1 MVETAGKKLGG
12 AADLRLGDAENL
24 PFGDNSFDIVICN
37 DSFHHYP
44 DPGKALS
51 EFMRVLRP
59 GGTLLL
65 SDYCIAFPL
74 RLLMNLF
81 IRHGHDGDVHIYSKG
96 ELSALTAGA
105 GFSGIQYDKA
115 GSRAFIMTARKP
127 GTRNMDPEQFYKD
140 EAASL
145 TSRERSLTRKSNI
158 LAGCRLILF
167 FGIAASIWCAVRSGG
182 GITGILLTAASLI
195 LYMAAMKADGRLGK
209 KAGRIRA
216 RKKTCENE
224 SACLRGDFT
233 PFADG
238 AEFTDLQHE
247 YSYDLDIFG
256 PASLFQRI
264 NRTIT
269 QKGKEALASR
279 LTTLPAAED
288 IITRNRE
295 AVEELAGLTQW
306 RIRFISNGHIGK
318 DLDRLS
324 EGIGQIR
331 WKKSGGIVPYI
342 FAGITILALAGW
354 ISGLIAPGL
363 FCSLFLIQ
371 LLAAAIAGRR
381 TNMTMQITDELHKEC
396 NRYLDVLK
404 EIEIQEFRSDMLKR
418 LRQSLF
424 DKGSGSLAAF
434 AELSRILNLYDQ
446 RGNFLMYILLNGTVM
461 YDMLVSRMFI
471 GWVEKYGRSITG
483 WTSCIA
489 EIDALA
495 SLGTYAFNNPENTR
509 AEILGNG
516 SETIIEAEDVIHP
529 FLAGGTGV
537 PNSFR
542 LGRQNIAIV
551 TGANMAGKSTFLR
564 TIGVSYILAANGV
577 PVCARRFAFTP
588 VSLFSSMRTTDNL
601 AEGTSYFQTEL
612 LRLKQMLEHVKTH
625 PYTLVILDEI
635 LKGTNS
641 ADKLKG
647 SMLVLNELSRQ
658 QISGIVATHDLG
670 ITELEKS
677 RPERFT
683 NYCFEIELSGEILY
697 SYKIRRGVA
706 RNMNASYLIEKILDS
721 IQ

>member
-1 MVETAGKKLGG
+1 MNAK
-12 AADLRLGDAENL
+12 EN
-24 PFGDNSFDIVICN
+24 
-37 DSFHHYP
+37 
-44 DPGKALS
+44 
-51 EFMRVLRP
+51 
-59 GGTLLL
+59 
-65 SDYCIAFPL
+65 
-74 RLLMNLF
+74 
-81 IRHGHDGDVHIYSKG
+81 
-96 ELSALTAGA
+96 
-105 GFSGIQYDKA
+105 
-115 GSRAFIMTARKP
+115 SRTSFIMTARKP
-127 GTRNMDPEQFYKD
+127 GTRNIDPEQFYKD

-145 TSRERSLTRKSNI
+145 ASGERSLTRKSNI

-167 FGIAASIWCAVRSGG
+167 CGIAASIWYAVRSGG
-182 GITGILLTAASLI
+182 SIAGILSAASSLI
-195 LYMAAMKADGRLGK
+195 LYMAALKTDRRLCRNAGRL
-209 KAGRIRA
+209 RSR
-216 RKKTCENE
+216 RKTCENE

-269 QKGKEALASR
+269 QKGKEALAAR
-279 LTTLPAAED
+279 LTNLPAGKD
-288 IITRNRE
+288 TITRNRE

-306 RIRFISNGHIGK
+306 RLRFISHGHIGK

-324 EGIGQIR
+324 EGIGQLR
-331 WKKSGGIVPYI
+331 WKRSGGIVPYLLSG
-342 FAGITILALAGW
+342 ATVLALAGW

-381 TNMTMQITDELHKEC
+381 TNKTMQITDELHKEC
-396 NRYLDVLK
+396 SRYLDILK
-404 EIEIQEFRSDMLKR
+404 EIEIQEFRSDMLKS
-418 LRQSLF
+418 LRQGLLG
-424 DKGSGSLAAF
+424 KASGSLSAF

-461 YDMLVSRMFI
+461 YDVLVSRMFYRWI
-471 GWVEKYGRSITG
+471 EKYGRSITG
-483 WTSCIA
+483 WTGCIA

-495 SLGTYAFNNPENTR
+495 SLGTYAFNNPGNTY
-509 AEILGNG
+509 AEVLGDS
-516 SETIIEAEDVIHP
+516 SETIIEAEDLIHP

-564 TIGVSYILAANGV
+564 SIGVSYILAANGV
-577 PVCARRFAFTP
+577 PVCASRFSFVP

-612 LRLKQMLEHVKTH
+612 LRLKQMLEHVRTH

-677 RPERFT
+677 CPDRFT
-683 NYCFEIELSGEILY
+683 NYCFEIELSGEIRY

-706 RNMNASYLIEKILDS
+706 RNMNASYLIEKMLDT
-721 IQ
+721 IK

>member
-1 MVETAGKKLGG
+1 MNAK
-12 AADLRLGDAENL
+12 EN
-24 PFGDNSFDIVICN
+24 
-37 DSFHHYP
+37 
-44 DPGKALS
+44 
-51 EFMRVLRP
+51 
-59 GGTLLL
+59 
-65 SDYCIAFPL
+65 
-74 RLLMNLF
+74 
-81 IRHGHDGDVHIYSKG
+81 
-96 ELSALTAGA
+96 
-105 GFSGIQYDKA
+105 
-115 GSRAFIMTARKP
+115 SRTSFIMTARKP
-127 GTRNMDPEQFYKD
+127 GTRNIDPEQFYKD

-145 TSRERSLTRKSNI
+145 ASGERSLTRKSNI
-158 LAGCRLILF
+158 FAGCRLILF
-167 FGIAASIWCAVRSGG
+167 CGIAASIWYAVRTGG
-182 GITGILLTAASLI
+182 SIAGILLAAASLI
-195 LYMAAMKADGRLGK
+195 LYMAALKTDRRLCRNAGRL
-209 KAGRIRA
+209 RSR
-216 RKKTCENE
+216 RKTCENE

-279 LTTLPAAED
+279 LTTLHAAEET
-288 IITRNRE
+288 IIRNRE
-295 AVEELAGLTQW
+295 AVEELAGLTPW
-306 RIRFISNGHIGK
+306 RIRFISHGHIGK
-318 DLDRLS
+318 NLDRLS
-324 EGIGQIR
+324 EGIGQLR
-331 WKKSGGIVPYI
+331 WKRSGGIVPYLLSG
-342 FAGITILALAGW
+342 ATVLALAGW

-381 TNMTMQITDELHKEC
+381 TNKTMQITDELHKEC
-396 NRYLDVLK
+396 SRYLDILK
-404 EIEIQEFRSDMLKR
+404 EIEIQEFRSDMLKS
-418 LRQSLF
+418 LRQGLLG
-424 DKGSGSLAAF
+424 KASGSLSAF

-461 YDMLVSRMFI
+461 YDVLVSRMFYRWI
-471 GWVEKYGRSITG
+471 EKYGRSITG
-483 WTSCIA
+483 WTGCIA

-495 SLGTYAFNNPENTR
+495 SLGTYAFNNPGNTY
-509 AEILGNG
+509 AEILGDS
-516 SETIIEAEDVIHP
+516 SETIIEAEDLIHP

-564 TIGVSYILAANGV
+564 SIGVSYILAANGV
-577 PVCARRFAFTP
+577 PVCASRFSFVP

-612 LRLKQMLEHVKTH
+612 LRLKQMLKHVRTH

-635 LKGTNS
+635 LKGTSS

-677 RPERFT
+677 CPDRFT
-683 NYCFEIELSGEILY
+683 NYCFEIELSGEIRY

-706 RNMNASYLIEKILDS
+706 RNMNASYLIEKMLDT
-721 IQ
+721 IK

>member
-1 MVETAGKKLGG
+1 MNAK
-12 AADLRLGDAENL
+12 EN
-24 PFGDNSFDIVICN
+24 
-37 DSFHHYP
+37 
-44 DPGKALS
+44 
-51 EFMRVLRP
+51 
-59 GGTLLL
+59 
-65 SDYCIAFPL
+65 
-74 RLLMNLF
+74 
-81 IRHGHDGDVHIYSKG
+81 
-96 ELSALTAGA
+96 
-105 GFSGIQYDKA
+105 
-115 GSRAFIMTARKP
+115 SRTSFIMTARKP
-127 GTRNMDPEQFYKD
+127 GTRNIDPEQFYKD

-145 TSRERSLTRKSNI
+145 ASGERSLTRKSNI

-167 FGIAASIWCAVRSGG
+167 CGIAASIWYAVKSGG
-182 GITGILLTAASLI
+182 GITGILLAAASLI
-195 LYMAAMKADGRLGK
+195 LYMAALKTDRRLCRNAGRL
-209 KAGRIRA
+209 RSR
-216 RKKTCENE
+216 RKTCENE

-269 QKGKEALASR
+269 QKGKEALAAR
-279 LTTLPAAED
+279 LTNLPAGKD
-288 IITRNRE
+288 TITRNRE

-306 RIRFISNGHIGK
+306 RLRFISHGHIGK

-324 EGIGQIR
+324 EGIGQLR
-331 WKKSGGIVPYI
+331 WKRSGGIVPYLLSG
-342 FAGITILALAGW
+342 ATVLALAGW

-381 TNMTMQITDELHKEC
+381 TNKTMQITDEFHKEC
-396 NRYLDVLK
+396 SRYLDILK
-404 EIEIQEFRSDMLKR
+404 EIEIQEFRSDMLKS
-418 LRQSLF
+418 LRQGLLG
-424 DKGSGSLAAF
+424 KASGSLSAF

-461 YDMLVSRMFI
+461 YDVLVSRMFFRWI
-471 GWVEKYGRSITG
+471 EKYGRSITG
-483 WTSCIA
+483 WTGCIA

-495 SLGTYAFNNPENTR
+495 SLGTYAFNNPGNTY
-509 AEILGNG
+509 AEVLGDS
-516 SETIIEAEDVIHP
+516 SETIIEAEDLIHP

-564 TIGVSYILAANGV
+564 SIGVSYILAANGA
-577 PVCARRFAFTP
+577 PVCASRFSFVP

-612 LRLKQMLEHVKTH
+612 LRLKQMLEHVRTH

-677 RPERFT
+677 SPDRFT
-683 NYCFEIELSGEILY
+683 NYCFEIELSGEIRY

-706 RNMNASYLIEKILDS
+706 RNMNASYLIEKMLDT
-721 IQ
+721 IK

>member
-1 MVETAGKKLGG
+1 MNAK
-12 AADLRLGDAENL
+12 
-24 PFGDNSFDIVICN
+24 DNSKT
-37 DSFHHYP
+37 S
-44 DPGKALS
+44 
-51 EFMRVLRP
+51 
-59 GGTLLL
+59 
-65 SDYCIAFPL
+65 
-74 RLLMNLF
+74 
-81 IRHGHDGDVHIYSKG
+81 
-96 ELSALTAGA
+96 
-105 GFSGIQYDKA
+105 
-115 GSRAFIMTARKP
+115 FIMTARKS
-127 GTRNMDPEQFYKD
+127 GRRNIDPEQFYKE

-145 TSRERSLTRKSNI
+145 ASGERSLTRKSNI
-158 LAGCRLILF
+158 LAGCRLMLF
-167 FGIAASIWCAVRSGG
+167 FGIAASVWYTVRTGG
-182 GITGILLTAASLI
+182 GIIGILLTTASLI
-195 LYMAAMKADGRLGK
+195 LYMAAMKADSRLGK
-209 KAGRIRA
+209 KAGRLRA
-216 RKKTCENE
+216 RKETCENE

-233 PFADG
+233 PFTDG

-269 QKGKEALASR
+269 QKGKEALAAR
-279 LTTLPAAED
+279 LTTLPVAEET
-288 IITRNRE
+288 ITRNRE

-306 RIRFISNGHIGK
+306 RLRFISHGHIGK
-318 DLDRLS
+318 KLDRLS
-324 EGIGQIR
+324 EGIGQLR
-331 WKKSGGIVPYI
+331 WKRSGGIVPYLLSG
-342 FAGITILALAGW
+342 ATVLALAGW

-371 LLAAAIAGRR
+371 LLASAIAGRR
-381 TNMTMQITDELHKEC
+381 TNKTMQITDELHKEC
-396 NRYLDVLK
+396 SRYLDILK
-404 EIEIQEFRSDMLKR
+404 EIEIQEFRSDMMKS
-418 LRQSLF
+418 LRQGLLG
-424 DKGSGSLAAF
+424 KASGSLSAF

-461 YDMLVSRMFI
+461 YDVLVSRMFFRWI
-471 GWVEKYGRSITG
+471 EKYGRSITG

-495 SLGTYAFNNPENTR
+495 SLGTYAFNNPGNTY
-509 AEILGNG
+509 AEVLGDS
-516 SETIIEAEDVIHP
+516 SETIIEAEALIHP

-564 TIGVSYILAANGV
+564 SIGVNYILAANGA
-577 PVCARRFAFTP
+577 PVCARRFSFVP

-612 LRLKQMLEHVKTH
+612 LRLKQMLEHVRTH

-677 RPERFT
+677 CPDRFT
-683 NYCFEIELSGEILY
+683 NYCFEIELYGEIRY
-697 SYKIRRGVA
+697 SYKIRKGVA
-706 RNMNASYLIEKILDS
+706 RNMNASYLIEKMLDT
-721 IQ
+721 IK

>member
-1 MVETAGKKLGG
+1 MNAK
-12 AADLRLGDAENL
+12 
-24 PFGDNSFDIVICN
+24 DNSRT
-37 DSFHHYP
+37 S
-44 DPGKALS
+44 
-51 EFMRVLRP
+51 
-59 GGTLLL
+59 
-65 SDYCIAFPL
+65 
-74 RLLMNLF
+74 
-81 IRHGHDGDVHIYSKG
+81 
-96 ELSALTAGA
+96 
-105 GFSGIQYDKA
+105 
-115 GSRAFIMTARKP
+115 FIMTARKP
-127 GTRNMDPEQFYKD
+127 GTRNIDPEQFYKD

-145 TSRERSLTRKSNI
+145 ASGERSLTRKSNI

-167 FGIAASIWCAVRSGG
+167 CGIAASICYTVRTGG
-182 GITGILLTAASLI
+182 SIAGILLAAASLI
-195 LYMAAMKADGRLGK
+195 LYMAALKTDRRLCRNAGRL
-209 KAGRIRA
+209 RSR
-216 RKKTCENE
+216 RKTCENE

-279 LTTLPAAED
+279 LTTLHAAEET
-288 IITRNRE
+288 IIRNRE
-295 AVEELAGLTQW
+295 AVEELAGLTPW
-306 RIRFISNGHIGK
+306 RIRFISHGHIGK
-318 DLDRLS
+318 NLDRLS
-324 EGIGQIR
+324 EGIGQLR
-331 WKKSGGIVPYI
+331 WKRSGGIVPYLLSG
-342 FAGITILALAGW
+342 ATVLALAGW

-396 NRYLDVLK
+396 SRYLDILK

-424 DKGSGSLAAF
+424 DKASGSLSAF

-446 RGNFLMYILLNGTVM
+446 RRNFLMYILLNGTVM
-461 YDMLVSRMFI
+461 YDVLVSRMFYRWI
-471 GWVEKYGRSITG
+471 EKYGRAITG
-483 WTSCIA
+483 WTGCIA

-495 SLGTYAFNNPENTR
+495 SLGTYAFNNPGNTY
-509 AEILGNG
+509 AEILGDS
-516 SETIIEAEDVIHP
+516 SETIIEAEDLIHP

-564 TIGVSYILAANGV
+564 SIGVSYILAANGA
-577 PVCARRFAFTP
+577 PVCASRFSFVP

-612 LRLKQMLEHVKTH
+612 LRLKQMLEHVRTH

-677 RPERFT
+677 SPDRFT
-683 NYCFEIELSGEILY
+683 NYCFEIELSGEIRY

-706 RNMNASYLIEKILDS
+706 RNMNASYLIEKMLDT
-721 IQ
+721 IK